1 MMIYLFIE
9 LHINPIYIYNLMYW
23 ELLNSVASLVAY
35 SMAEIIKSSISTCI
49 QNNKL
54 DSKLGQLENW
64 LLDGNK
70 VVNYT
75 WETHKTIK

>member
-1 MMIYLFIE
+1 
-9 LHINPIYIYNLMYW
+9 MYW

-49 QNNKL
+49 QNIKL
-54 DSKLGQLENW
+54 DSEMGQLENW

-75 WETHKTIK
+75 